1 MKEQQE
7 EKKMSAMKSKYHYLK
22 VKKYCCI
29 ENLAQEHS
37 DIFVKKKRANIK
49 YFNWNIWIMQ
59 VNQA

>member
-49 YFNWNIWIMQ
+49 YFNWNI
-59 VNQA
+59 